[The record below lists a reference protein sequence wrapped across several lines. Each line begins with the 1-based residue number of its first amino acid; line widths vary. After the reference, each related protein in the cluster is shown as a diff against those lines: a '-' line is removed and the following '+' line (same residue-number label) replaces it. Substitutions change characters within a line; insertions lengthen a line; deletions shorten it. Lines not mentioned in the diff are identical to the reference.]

1 SMKLLKSFFVIL
13 MLIHPAGLLAW
24 DAVESPTEMD
34 THKMIAEQGVLV
46 LQNDLADN
54 TDPEFTANLQ
64 LLYDNLYDLK
74 SGSVWPDFN
83 PDKYT
88 LHQDHF
94 YDPDTGQNFTNGYI
108 SDTAESQ
115 TRLYVAVA
123 VNKWKDGDYSGA
135 AFDLGTAIHF
145 FADLNEPHHASNH
158 IATAH
163 IEFEKW
169 VETVKYDYAI
179 SSSGNTTDSDYY
191 TNTVGNFT
199 YLSDFLTNQ
208 SNLSASAAKGLAG
221 SAQMSSSWDDWE
233 YVAEESLE
241 NAQKSVALVYYR
253 FLHEVAGD
261 DILGNPDP
269 IGKFHVLFKVADEH
283 EAGTDDYVYF
293 GMEFSDG
300 RTLEFECDVPGND
313 FSRNLRWGYEFN
325 ITDSSYEASDIT
337 KVWIR
342 KKDYTL
348 WGDDLKLDYIE
359 VYMRGK
365 NVLSYPI
372 YQWLG
377 KGGWW
382 DSDVTYNIDVDGFM

>member
-1 SMKLLKSFFVIL
+1 
-13 MLIHPAGLLAW
+13 
-24 DAVESPTEMD
+24 
-34 THKMIAEQGVLV
+34 
-46 LQNDLADN
+46 
-54 TDPEFTANLQ
+54 
-64 LLYDNLYDLK
+64 YDLK
-74 SGSVWPDFN
+74 RGAVWPDFN
-83 PDKYT
+83 SDEYT
-88 LHQDHF
+88 LYQDHF

-108 SDTAESQ
+108 PDTAESQ

-123 VNKWKDGDYSGA
+123 VNKWKNGDYSGA
-135 AFDLGTAIHF
+135 AFELGTAMHF
-145 FADLNEPHHASNH
+145 FADLNEPHHASNQTGGP
-158 IATAH
+158 ATAH
-163 IEFEKW
+163 TEFEKW
-169 VETVKYDYAI
+169 IETVKYDYAI

-191 TNTVGNFT
+191 TDTVGNFT

-269 IGKFHVLFKVADEH
+269 IGKFHVLFKVADEY

-293 GMEFSDG
+293 GMELSDG

-313 FSRNLRWGYEFN
+313 FHRNLRWGYEFN
-325 ITDSSYEASDIT
+325 ITDSTFEASDIT
-337 KVWIR
+337 RVWIR
-342 KKDYTL
+342 KKDNTWL
-348 WGDDLKLDYIE
+348 GDDLKLDYVE
-359 VYMRGK
+359 VYMKGK
-365 NVLSYPI
+365 NVLSHPI

-377 KGGWW
+377 KGGYG
-382 DSDVTYNIDVDGFM
+382 DSEVIYNIDVDGFM